1 MKLKRREI
9 ILLVLLGTILAGTAS
24 YLYLWQPLVAEQTT
38 LRHEMTVLT
47 GQLDR
52 LQPWQDKEAELKAR
66 IANLRE
72 QIRLVSEQR
81 ELGIPLPEFLVML
94 EEAAT
99 ATFVRLE
106 STSIA
111 VEEIGAVT
119 NLQLAGL
126 YRDLYRFLTLL
137 EEQGQAL
144 ILETLRF
151 SGGGE
156 AELQGTLSVRLFSGV
171 VIGEPK
177 VGGFPER
184 SPFTPRRP

>member
-1 MKLKRREI
+1 MRLKRREI
-9 ILLVLLGTILAGTAS
+9 ILLVLLGTMLVGTAI
-24 YLYLWQPLVAEQTT
+24 YLYLWQPLLAEQAA

-52 LQPWQDKEAELKAR
+52 LQPWEDKEALLEAR

-72 QIRLVSEQR
+72 QIRDASEQR
-81 ELGIPLPEFLVML
+81 ELGVPLPEFLVML
-94 EEAAT
+94 EAAAT
-99 ATFVRLE
+99 ATFVSLE
-106 STSIA
+106 NTSIA
-111 VEEIGAVT
+111 VEEIGAIT
-119 NLQLAGL
+119 NLQLAGS
-126 YRDLYRFLTLL
+126 YHDLYRFLTLL
-137 EEQGQAL
+137 EAQAQAL
-144 ILETLRF
+144 VLETLQF

-156 AELQGTLSVRLFSGV
+156 AELQGTLRVRLFSGA